1 MSQRPDLDGRIAELL
16 KETAILYDPEMQSH
30 DLREKM
36 GKLLGLPTAVFY
48 KPTMPAV
55 SKKPFKVGDIF
66 AKATYEGKG
75 RVYTEADI
83 EEWRGYAEKLGM
95 EVFLKDPATICVK
108 TKEGEIIEETPDYV
122 RTQAG
127 FFSRMSSKFSKDN
140 PLTLL
145 VILAENSL
153 TRNGEIEY
161 NGKTYRIVP
170 GQEPVFAAG
179 LYKIINSQL
188 DVGSDGDIRKFF

>member
-1 MSQRPDLDGRIAELL
+1 MSYRSDLDRRTTELL
-16 KETAILYDPEMQSH
+16 KETAMPYDLETRAR
-30 DLREKM
+30 DLR
-36 GKLLGLPTAVFY
+36 GKIGMLFDLPSEVFY

-55 SKKPFKVGDIF
+55 SKKPFEVDDILAKV
-66 AKATYEGKG
+66 TYEGKG

-122 RTQAG
+122 RAQTIL
-127 FFSRMSSKFSKDN
+127 SLPPTSKIFKGSPYN
-140 PLTLL
+140 LL

-153 TRNGEIEY
+153 TRNGEIVY
-161 NGKTYRIVP
+161 NGKIYRTVP
-170 GQEPVFAAG
+170 GQNPVFAAEF
-179 LYKIINSQL
+179 YKIIKDQL
-188 DVGSDGDIRKFF
+188 DVGSDEDIR